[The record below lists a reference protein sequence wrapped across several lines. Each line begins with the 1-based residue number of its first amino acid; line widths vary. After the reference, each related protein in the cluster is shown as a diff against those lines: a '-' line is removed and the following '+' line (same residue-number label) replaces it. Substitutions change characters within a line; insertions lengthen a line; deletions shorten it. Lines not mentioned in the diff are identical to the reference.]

1 MSEGLENCVVLHRE
15 LRTLG
20 YDGGYSILKSYVSP
34 RRRRRQP
41 DATMLFETA
50 PGEQA
55 QVDWGSLAYLDEG
68 GRKHRIWV
76 FVMTMGW
83 SRACY
88 VELVRRADTAAFIQ
102 CQVNAFEYL
111 GGVPRRCL
119 YDNAKVVT
127 LGRDEGRQPIWN
139 QRMLDFAL
147 RVGFEI
153 RLCQPYRA
161 QTKGKVESG
170 VKYVKGNMWPSMRF
184 TDDADLN
191 MRGLEWCDSVAS
203 RRVHETTRRVPW
215 EMLAEERPRL
225 GKLLGRNALA
235 PWLREDRRVARD
247 GFVSWEGSRYGVH
260 WKWVGR
266 TVQVGQRQGTVEV
279 WAGDEHI
286 AVHPGEGAETGGA
299 ETRSAP
305 NPARPVA
312 GSASGR
318 QPAPPGGVGGA
329 DPRGRGGTA
338 FPGSLRA
345 GRRGRCEMIALEQA
359 RQYLESLGLK
369 QAVEVLDNT
378 LDTAARKQLTYPE
391 MLEQLLGTEVE
402 AGRERYL
409 STRTKMAHFPFQR
422 TLEQLDFAFQ
432 PSIDE
437 RQVKELAFVAEATN
451 ILTLGPPPA
460 WARPTWRWPWPGG
473 PSSGA
478 TGPTSS
484 GPTTCWR
491 D

>member
-1 MSEGLENCVVLHRE
+1 MLKVGQVKEIYEMKGAGRSIRGIADDLGVARNTVRRYLKSPEAMRPKLRARRASKLDAYTEYVDRRMSEGLENCVVLHRE
-15 LRTLG
+15 LRALG
-20 YDGGYSILKSYVSP
+20 YNGGYSILKSYVSP

-41 DATMLFETA
+41 DATMRFETA

-76 FVMTMGW
+76 FVMTLGW

-102 CQVNAFEYL
+102 CHVNAFEYL

-127 LGRDEGRQPIWN
+127 LGRNEEKQPIWN

-170 VKYVKGNMWPSMRF
+170 VKYVRRNMWPSMRF

-191 MRGLEWCDSVAS
+191 RQGLEWCDSVAN
-203 RRVHETTRRVPW
+203 RRIHGTTRWVPW

-225 GKLLGRNALA
+225 GKLPGRNALA
-235 PWLREDRRVARD
+235 PWLREDRKVARD

-279 WAGDEHI
+279 WAGDERI
-286 AVHPGEGAETGGA
+286 AVHPRSQQPGQRFVLPGQWSGLPVGDNRPLREAMAVQIPVGEVER
-299 ETRSAP
+299 RSLEVYELA
-305 NPARPVA
+305 A
-312 GSASGR
+312 
-318 QPAPPGGVGGA
+318 VGGA
-329 DPRGRGGTA
+329 R
-338 FPGSLRA
+338 
-345 GRRGRCEMIALEQA
+345 
-359 RQYLESLGLK
+359 
-369 QAVEVLDNT
+369 
-378 LDTAARKQLTYPE
+378 
-391 MLEQLLGTEVE
+391 
-402 AGRERYL
+402 
-409 STRTKMAHFPFQR
+409 
-422 TLEQLDFAFQ
+422 
-432 PSIDE
+432 
-437 RQVKELAFVAEATN
+437 
-451 ILTLGPPPA
+451 
-460 WARPTWRWPWPGG
+460 
-473 PSSGA
+473 
-478 TGPTSS
+478 
-484 GPTTCWR
+484 
-491 D
+491 